1 MLASDEDTSYA
12 VFIYKC
18 GLLRWT
24 DYGASI
30 GYDGGEDF
38 YQNYVLNNNSNNSNN
53 SNSSIN
59 DIACLNHSNSPWS
72 NVVYKLN
79 EGA

>member
-12 VFIYKC
+12 VFIYNC
-18 GLLRWT
+18 DLLHWL
-24 DYGASI
+24 YHGASI

-38 YQNYVLNNNSNNSNN
+38 YQNYVLSETDE
-53 SNSSIN
+53 SNSSNIN
-59 DIACLNHSNSPWS
+59 DIACLNDPNSPWS